1 MAGTLKNFYETL
13 GVPRSA
19 TDEQIKTAYRKL
31 ILKFHPDKNVG
42 DTYFEDWSKKIIEA
56 FEVLSDP
63 QLRAEYDQ
71 VYDEH
76 KRAAKRTF
84 QETATPPPPEPASTA
99 SAAEPEPA
107 KEPFRPEA
115 EEEPSENAPAFEE
128 AAAEPAPIVEETT
141 DQDAEMAAIKEQVP
155 AYITAKQEYLRAEKN
170 FKTIKQQKPAA
181 ASQKNNWPLI
191 ALCLL
196 LIAGSVVWM
205 IKAPPAKDKIATGP
219 DGAVTLASKVMIVSA
234 PKAFFY
240 EDPQKLIK
248 TNKYVTAGNK
258 VSVSKKYKNYYYA
271 VFHSIADPNYQVAGW
286 INAADL
292 QQ

>member
-1 MAGTLKNFYETL
+1 MTGTLKNFYETL

-76 KRAAKRTF
+76 KRAAKRSF
-84 QETATPPPPEPASTA
+84 REEPAAPPDPGPA
-99 SAAEPEPA
+99 SAAEAATVNEAAYEEPA
-107 KEPFRPEA
+107 
-115 EEEPSENAPAFEE
+115 AFGE
-128 AAAEPAPIVEETT
+128 AAASQQEGPDAAVVEEPAGTAEEDVE
-141 DQDAEMAAIKEQVP
+141 MSAIREQVP
-155 AYITAKQEYLRAEKN
+155 AYITAKQNYLRAEKDFN
-170 FKTIKQQKPAA
+170 AFQQKPAA
-181 ASQKNNWPLI
+181 VAKKNSWPLI
-191 ALCLL
+191 VICLL
-196 LIAGSVVWM
+196 LIACSVVWM
-205 IKAPPAKDKIATGP
+205 IKAPANDKVETAL
-219 DGAVTLASKVMIVSA
+219 DGTVTLTPKVMMVSA

-240 EDPQKLIK
+240 EDPQKSIK

-258 VSVSKKYKNYYYA
+258 VSVSKKYKSYYYA

-286 INAADL
+286 INEGDL